1 MSSPETTGA
10 REPRGSLGEVAR
22 DAIAFGLDR
31 SRPPEIHPADYP
43 ALLRTLRASFVTLR
57 RGGQLRG
64 CTGSL
69 EATRP
74 AVVDVAHNAYRSA
87 FCDPRFRP
95 LATHELGDLE
105 ISVSLLSPLQPLSAD
120 SEAALLAALRP
131 GVDGLVLLEGTR
143 RATFLPAVWESLPAP
158 KDFLAR
164 LMQKAG
170 LPAGYW
176 SATLR
181 FERYTVDPAP

>member
-10 REPRGSLGEVAR
+10 REPRGSLCAVAR
-22 DAIAFGLDR
+22 EAIAFALDR
-31 SRPPEIHPADYP
+31 SRPPEIDPADYP
-43 ALLRTLRASFVTLR
+43 APLRTLRASFVTLR

-95 LATHELGDLE
+95 LVTHELGDLE
-105 ISVSLLSPLQPLSAD
+105 ISVSLLSPLQPLSVD

-131 GVDGLVLLEGTR
+131 GVDGLVLLEGAT
-143 RATFLPAVWESLPAP
+143 RATFLPAVWESFPAP
-158 KDFLAR
+158 KDFLAQ
-164 LMQKAG
+164 LMHKAG

-176 SATLR
+176 SPTLS
-181 FERYTVDPAP
+181 FARYSVDPAS

>member
-10 REPRGSLGEVAR
+10 RVPHGTLCKVAR
-22 DAIAFGLDR
+22 EAIAFGLDR
-31 SRPPEIHPADYP
+31 SRPPELDTADYP
-43 ALLRTLRASFVTLR
+43 APLRTVRASFVTLQ

-74 AVVDVAHNAYRSA
+74 VVVDVAWNAWRSA
-87 FCDPRFRP
+87 FRDPRFPP
-95 LATHELGDLE
+95 LALHELEGLDV
-105 ISVSLLSPLQPLSAD
+105 SVSLLSPLEPLSVD

-131 GVDGLVLLEGTR
+131 GVDGLVLLEGAK

-158 KDFLAR
+158 KDFLAQ
-164 LMQKAG
+164 LIHKAG
-170 LPAGYW
+170 LPADYW
-176 SATLR
+176 STTLR